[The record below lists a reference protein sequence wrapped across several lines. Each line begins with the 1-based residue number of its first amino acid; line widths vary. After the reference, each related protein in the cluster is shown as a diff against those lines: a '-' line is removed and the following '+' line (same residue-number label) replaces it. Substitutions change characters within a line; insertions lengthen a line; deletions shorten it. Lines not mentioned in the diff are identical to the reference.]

1 MGCLGRRTGR
11 GAARSTWLAP
21 TTRSGG
27 SDRGDGTAPARR
39 RPGRV
44 VLALTRAGE
53 PALLLDA
60 ERVAAEA
67 GGAAAAVL
75 ERLDEG
81 DEPRPANVRALRET
95 VRAHLTE
102 AARVPFHLP

>member
-1 MGCLGRRTGR
+1 MATAQHLL
-11 GAARSTWLAP
+11 GAARAALFSLSLA
-21 TTRSGG
+21 R
-27 SDRGDGTAPARR
+27 
-39 RPGRV
+39 
-44 VLALTRAGE
+44 GE